1 MESHLEV
8 LPKQD
13 MGSELFF
20 LRKKSSPFSI
30 LVKDLPYPEGQH
42 RDHCPLAARAQSHR
56 RAALCWLGRAGLSPR
71 LVLQPQGRHSACSC
85 SPAACIPSLLL
96 GQACKEL

>member
-30 LVKDLPYPEGQH
+30 LVKTCLTLRASTGTTAHWLPEHSPTEGQH
-42 RDHCPLAARAQSHR
+42 C
-56 RAALCWLGRAGLSPR
+56 AGWGG
-71 LVLQPQGRHSACSC
+71 QG
-85 SPAACIPSLLL
+85 
-96 GQACKEL
+96 